1 MRFGPAAFACAALF
15 CLLPAAAA
23 GGALALPLALCL
35 AGFASLRPRLVAQ
48 ALENKPLAIVLLLI
62 FTAWAVASTLW
73 SPWPKDDQAFKILA
87 LVPLGLMFAASAG
100 SESSHRLTRAAGLA
114 ALIVLAALLTIE
126 AVWQMPINRAA
137 RPDAELGDLGRNLMR
152 GSVVLLAM
160 VWAVAA
166 SQLQEGAGWRGIVAF
181 LIILAGAALMV
192 PFEQA
197 AAALGF
203 ALGFAAFALAFV
215 APRLAILGVTG
226 GLAAWMLAAPFVTPL
241 VIANQDLIDRLP
253 LSWAARAGIW
263 DYVCTRILEQPI
275 IGHGLEASRAV
286 SDRISVRE
294 LDMRG
299 VPIHPHSAS
308 LQIWFETGAIGAV
321 LAAAVLLVGGFAL
334 ARGLQHDRATAA
346 ATAGTIASLGLVANL
361 SFGIWAEWWIATLF
375 IAAALVAATRRAAA

>member
-23 GGALALPLALCL
+23 GGALALPLTLCL
-35 AGFASLRPRLVAQ
+35 AGVASFRPDLFRQ
-48 ALENKPLAIVLLLI
+48 ALETRPLALMLLLA
-62 FTAWAVASTLW
+62 FTAWAALSTLW
-73 SPWPKDDQAFKILA
+73 SPWPKHDQAFKILA

-100 SESSHRLTRAAGLA
+100 NAPNQRLTRAAGLA
-114 ALIVLAALLTIE
+114 AFLVLAALLTIE
-126 AVWQMPINRAA
+126 AVWHMPINRAA

-181 LIILAGAALMV
+181 LVILTGAALMV

-203 ALGFAAFALAFV
+203 ALGFAAFALAFM
-215 APRLAILGVTG
+215 APRLAILGVSG
-226 GLAAWMLAAPFVTPL
+226 GLSAWMLAAPFVTPL
-241 VIANQDLIDRLP
+241 VIANQGLIDKLP

-263 DYVCTRILEQPI
+263 DYVCTRILEQPT

-299 VPIHPHSAS
+299 VPVHPHSAS
-308 LQIWFETGAIGAV
+308 LQIWFETGAVGAL
-321 LAAAVLLVGGFAL
+321 LAAASLLVGGFAL
-334 ARGLQHDRATAA
+334 ARALQHDRPAAA
-346 ATAGTIASLGLVANL
+346 ATAGTIAALGLVANL
-361 SFGIWAEWWIATLF
+361 SFGIWAEWWVATLF
-375 IAAALVAATRRAAA
+375 IAAALVAATRRLPA

>member
-1 MRFGPAAFACAALF
+1 MRFGPAAFASAALF

-23 GGALALPLALCL
+23 GGALALPLTLCL
-35 AGFASLRPRLVAQ
+35 AGLASFRPSLIRQ
-48 ALENKPLAIVLLLI
+48 ALENKALALLLLLL
-62 FTAWAVASTLW
+62 FTLWAAFSTLW
-73 SPWPKDDQAFKILA
+73 SPWPKHDQAFKILA
-87 LVPLGLMFAASAG
+87 LVPLGLLFAASAG
-100 SESSHRLTRAAGLA
+100 SEPSQRLMRAAGLA
-114 ALIVLAALLTIE
+114 AFLVLAALLTIE

-166 SQLQEGAGWRGIVAF
+166 SQLQEGAAWRGIVAF
-181 LIILAGAALMV
+181 LVLLAGAALMV

-197 AAALGF
+197 AAVLGF
-203 ALGFAAFALAFV
+203 ALGFAAFALALV
-215 APRLAILGVTG
+215 APRLAIWGVTA
-226 GLAAWMLAAPFVTPL
+226 GLATWMLAAPFVTPL

-263 DYVCTRILEQPI
+263 DYVCARILEQPI

-286 SDRISVRE
+286 SDRISVRD

-299 VPIHPHSAS
+299 VPVHPHSAS
-308 LQIWFETGAIGAV
+308 LQIWFETGAVGAV
-321 LAAAVLLVGGFAL
+321 LAAAALLACGLAL
-334 ARGLQHDRATAA
+334 ANALKHDRPAAA
-346 ATAGTIASLGLVANL
+346 ATAGTIAALGLVANL

-375 IAAALVAATRRAAA
+375 IAAALVGAARRLPA